1 MVFDQVTCSIIL
13 FFFSPI
19 IIFLLGANIVIWFEN
34 GRIFKELG
42 YKCPNCSGSKLLGH
56 VNNFLPFG
64 DDPFNTRIGIL
75 CLNLKCLKYW
85 TLNWTTAIEQAFR
98 ERGTKLFDGPR

>member
-34 GRIFKELG
+34 GRIFKEL
-42 YKCPNCSGSKLLGH
+42 K
-56 VNNFLPFG
+56 
-64 DDPFNTRIGIL
+64 RIGYDDTMTIEVFSRDRDY
-75 CLNLKCLKYW
+75 LKMS
-85 TLNWTTAIEQAFR
+85 R
-98 ERGTKLFDGPR
+98 EKVAQMWRAA